1 MYQKHKVTISNVNDN
16 HIQSAVCQKFKIIYN
31 IIVDSD
37 SFTNSETN
45 TLVLLIRLFQIIFL
59 KMVI

>member
-1 MYQKHKVTISNVNDN
+1 MYQRHKVTTSNVNDN

-37 SFTNSETN
+37 LFTNSKTN
-45 TLVLLIRLFQIIFL
+45 TLVLLILLFQIIFL